1 VQLYVEGPFDK
12 VFTFME
18 VENFNKKAEITG
30 KLPFEDF
37 QYLENTNMQTL
48 LNTEKKATEIALT
61 ENNRPN
67 ITIKIP
73 KITANTV
80 GQLFYLFELATAFA
94 GSLMNINPYD
104 QPGVEHGKIAT
115 YALMG
120 RKGYEKKKRE
130 ILKNTNAGNKYIV
143 K

>member
-1 VQLYVEGPFDK
+1 
-12 VFTFME
+12 ME
-18 VENFNKKAEITG
+18 VEYFNKKAEITG

-37 QYLENTNMQTL
+37 QYLENTNMETL

-67 ITIKIP
+67 LTIKIP
-73 KITANTV
+73 KITPYSV
-80 GQLFYLFELATAFA
+80 GQLFYLFEMATAFA

-120 RKGYEKKKRE
+120 RKGYEDKKEE
-130 ILKNTNAGNKYIV
+130 ILKNADKSNKYIV